1 MLAVCLAPAVAIHA
15 GSASPPGAR
24 NARRGEG
31 FEARRPWSRVIAS
44 STTRDHDLNEATIPT
59 GITFKWKFGER
70 RPRFPQASQTKRG
83 SRSDA

>member
-1 MLAVCLAPAVAIHA
+1 MLVLLRLLEPGDVMRGVAK
-15 GSASPPGAR
+15 GLKL
-24 NARRGEG
+24 
-31 FEARRPWSRVIAS
+31 IAS
-44 STTRDHDLNEATIPT
+44 STTREHDLNEATIPT